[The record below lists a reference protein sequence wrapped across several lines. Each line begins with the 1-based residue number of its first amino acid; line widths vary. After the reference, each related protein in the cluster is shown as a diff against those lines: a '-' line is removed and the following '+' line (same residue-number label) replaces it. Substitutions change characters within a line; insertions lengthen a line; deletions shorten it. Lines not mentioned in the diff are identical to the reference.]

1 MHMTTLF
8 EAIDENTRQ
17 GTAALVQ
24 TLRQAKRQVA
34 ENRLVEVASTQRLAA
49 LLLAAQY
56 ETRLHWLLNHPNS
69 RLSTDDIA
77 YVRRAGGL
85 SVKWNALL
93 KSSLALR
100 KNSRQGTAYRPDDI
114 PAVLDADERSK
125 YWQMRRITTD
135 HLAVLIDVRNSLA
148 HGEWAIALTRS
159 ADGINVPRTRD
170 LNSISLYRVV
180 ILTNLLEHLW
190 KAHFDAQ
197 VTRTAFERDFDR
209 HANGMINA
217 ARRLERGDEQR
228 WLSIM
233 RYRYKN
239 GRTAR
244 VELTLPER

>member
-1 MHMTTLF
+1 MVTLF
-8 EAIDENTRQ
+8 EAIDDNTRQ

-34 ENRLVEVASTQRLAA
+34 ENRLAEVASTQRLAVF
-49 LLLAAQY
+49 LLAAQY

-69 RLSTDDIA
+69 RLSASDIQ
-77 YVRRAGGL
+77 YVRSSGGL
-85 SVKWNALL
+85 SAKWNALL
-93 KSSLALR
+93 KASLALR
-100 KNSRQGTAYRPDDI
+100 KNSREGTAYRPEDV
-114 PAVLDADERSK
+114 PAVLDADERRK

-148 HGEWAIALTRS
+148 HGEWAIALTRN
-159 ADGINVPRTRD
+159 ADGINAGRTKD
-170 LNSISLYRVV
+170 LSSISLYRVV

-190 KAHFDAQ
+190 RAHFDAQ
-197 VTRTAFERDFDR
+197 VTRIAFERDFDK

-233 RYRYKN
+233 RHRYKN

-244 VELTLPER
+244 VALTLPER